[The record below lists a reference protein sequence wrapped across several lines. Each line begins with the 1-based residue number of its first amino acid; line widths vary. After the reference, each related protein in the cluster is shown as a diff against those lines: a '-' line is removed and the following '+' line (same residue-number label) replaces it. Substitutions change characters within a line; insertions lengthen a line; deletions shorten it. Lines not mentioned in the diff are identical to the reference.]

1 MCALVTC
8 LHLSISRYENQKF
21 SLTTVQSRII
31 FLPFPRKKPVTP
43 LSTSLVNTTASS
55 RHFLSLGPLQNVWC
69 YHCFLKLVMKLY
81 QRNWNQQ
88 YKTDNRF
95 NVGCS
100 RRNGDVHLVCSA
112 AYQGCGFSGVCSLWK
127 RCVCLHYKLHVCLSL
142 TFQGTTKIN
151 TFNWSKVRKLSF
163 KRKRFLIKLH
173 PEVHVSIIL
182 ELLILLGNLI
192 LQIIKSFF
200 KHLK

>member
-1 MCALVTC
+1 MCALGTC
-8 LHLSISRYENQKF
+8 LYLFLHLSISRCGNQKF

-31 FLPFPRKKPVTP
+31 FLPFPRKKPDTP
-43 LSTSLVNTTASS
+43 LPTSLVNTTASS
-55 RHFLSLGPLQNVWC
+55 RHFLLLGLLQNVWC
-69 YHCFLKLVMKLY
+69 YRCFLKFVMKLY
-81 QRNWNQQ
+81 LRNWNPQ

-95 NVGCS
+95 VAGVLTQSCS
-100 RRNGDVHLVCSA
+100 RRNEDVHLVHSVAC
-112 AYQGCGFSGVCSLWK
+112 QGCGFSGSCSLWK

-192 LQIIKSFF
+192 L
-200 KHLK
+200 